1 MMSVFTTEVALILWH
16 FTTILTPRE
25 IFSQWMEVLRVIAES
40 DVPGHTLQVM
50 KYSDMNYFH
59 C

>member
-1 MMSVFTTEVALILWH
+1 MILWH

-50 KYSDMNYFH
+50 KYSDLNYFH